1 MSIISIIKQGLNA
14 TEELATLPFELT
26 CELAGDRDNV
36 SGRVLRQVSQ
46 LGQRAVTMPLR
57 FAKNLL
63 DDQEGHRERRP
74 QHHQDR
80 LSQWSQDHTDQFEQL
95 GRS

>member
-1 MSIISIIKQGLNA
+1 VSIISLIKQGLNA
-14 TEELATLPFELT
+14 TEELATLPFALT
-26 CELAGDRDNV
+26 RELAGDRNNT

-46 LGQRAVTMPLR
+46 IGQRAVTMPLR

-63 DDQEGHRERRP
+63 EDQEGGREQQRQR
-74 QHHQDR
+74 QQDQFQSWHQDY
-80 LSQWSQDHTDQFEQL
+80 TDQFEQL